1 MTCLKSLAIAVALA
15 ATVGSSLAQST
26 FRLNTSVTDIHD
38 YQNVPY
44 DMGTVSGQILE
55 RWARDGSTAD
65 ASLVLDT
72 DPRYAVVSP
81 YIGLNPNGQWTL
93 FLSDVEIGQEATL
106 EKLGLVISA
115 VPEPATGTFLLL
127 GVLTLGLSRSRTR
140 PCR

>member
-15 ATVGSSLAQST
+15 ATVGSSEAQST

-38 YQNVPY
+38 YQNVTY
-44 DMGTVSGQILE
+44 DIGAVSDQILQQ
-55 RWARDGSTAD
+55 WAPDGSTGD
-65 ASLVLDT
+65 TSLVLDT

-81 YIGLNPNGQWTL
+81 YIGPNPNGQWTL

-127 GVLTLGLSRSRTR
+127 GALALGLRRSRAHS
-140 PCR
+140 CH